1 MWQHDY
7 MPVAQSIGWSALV
20 AAAPMVVLL
29 FLLAIMRRPAW
40 ISANASLVTAIV
52 MVWLV
57 YRMPP
62 VRIFAATTYGMAT
75 GLLPTGWITFN
86 AILLYRLTLETG
98 QFEVIKNSLAR
109 LTSDC
114 RLQAL
119 LIAFAFGAFIEGAAG
134 SGVPVA
140 VGAAMLTGMGFNRLK
155 AAGICLLAN
164 TAPVAFGAIG
174 LPIVMLQKATGL
186 ELASLSATAGRI
198 SAPLSLCVPAYMV
211 VLVAGFSGLRGVL
224 PAALV
229 CGISFATVQVLVSN
243 LIGPELTDILAAIT
257 AIVCLVALFRLWH
270 PKQII
275 SAGQPSEAPDAPV
288 HQSASTI
295 FWAWFPYALLAICV
309 LCWGLPVFKA
319 QLVKTSIIID
329 WPALHRLVMRIPPVV
344 PQNAAYE
351 ARYSFDWLA
360 SPGTACLIASV
371 LAAMAARMSPGRF
384 MAVFG
389 SALNQMFLPL
399 VTIASVLGLGTV
411 MNYSGATSTLGLAFA
426 TTGASFSFFSPLL
439 GWMGVFLTGSDASS
453 NFLFGNLQTT
463 AARQVGLNPILTAAA
478 NSAGG
483 VMGKM
488 ISVQSIAVA
497 AAATNMKSSEESQ
510 LFRFTFWHSVLLVS
524 MIGVVTTIYAYV
536 IPWIVPGN

>member
-1 MWQHDY
+1 MWQQDY
-7 MPVAQSIGWSALV
+7 TPVAHSVGWSTLCASV
-20 AAAPMVVLL
+20 PMLVLL
-29 FLLAIMRRPAW
+29 YLLAIRRKPAW
-40 ISANASLVTAIV
+40 LSAIVSLVTAV
-52 MVWLV
+52 LMVGMV
-57 YRMPP
+57 YRMPTGK
-62 VRIFAATTYGMAT
+62 IFSAALFGIAH

-109 LTSDC
+109 LTGDC

-140 VGAAMLTGMGFNRLK
+140 VGAAMLTGMGFKRLK

-174 LPIVMLQKATGL
+174 LPIIMLQKSTGL
-186 ELASLSATAGRI
+186 DLASLSAATGRI

-211 VLVAGFSGLRGVL
+211 VLVAGWAGLRGVL

-229 CGISFATVQVLVSN
+229 CGVSFAAVQVLVSN
-243 LIGPELTDILAAIT
+243 LIGPQLTDILAAIT
-257 AIVCLVALFRLWH
+257 SIACLVLLFRVWQ

-275 SAGQPSEAPDAPV
+275 SAGETADSSAPSTHYSV
-288 HQSASTI
+288 LKI
-295 FWAWFPYALLAICV
+295 IWAWLPYALLAICV
-309 LCWGLPVFKA
+309 LCWGMPAINKA
-319 QLVKTSIIID
+319 LLKTSIIIE
-329 WPALHRLVMRIPPVV
+329 WPSLHRLVMRMPPVV
-344 PQNAAYE
+344 PVATPYD

-360 SPGTACLIASV
+360 SPGTACLIACV
-371 LAAMAARMSPGRF
+371 LAALFARLSPARF
-384 MAVFG
+384 VAVFG
-389 SALNQMFLPL
+389 STLRQMFLPL
-399 VTIASVLGLGTV
+399 LTIAAVVGLGGL
-411 MNYSGATSTLGLAFA
+411 MNYSGAISTLGLAFA
-426 TTGASFSFFSPLL
+426 ATGASFSFFSPLL

-453 NFLFGNLQTT
+453 NFIFGNLQTT
-463 AARQVGLNPILTAAA
+463 AARQIGLNPVLTAAA

-497 AAATNMKSSEESQ
+497 AAGAGMKPSEESQ
-510 LFRFTFWHSVLLVS
+510 LFRFTFWHSVLLVCL
-524 MIGVVTTIYAYV
+524 IGVVTTLYAYV
-536 IPWIVPGN
+536 ELRTSK